1 MFLSDE
7 CQMEVRPFP
16 LSMFLECTKFVVLS
30 VSTLIKMI
38 CMKIWTK
45 SLLKNAKSPLP
56 VDVRRSKCLFCK
68 FPSNWLC

>member
-1 MFLSDE
+1 
-7 CQMEVRPFP
+7 MEGRPFP

-56 VDVRRSKCLFCK
+56 VDMRLSKCLF
-68 FPSNWLC
+68 L

>member
-56 VDVRRSKCLFCK
+56 VDMHRSKCLF
-68 FPSNWLC
+68 L

>member
-7 CQMEVRPFP
+7 CQMEVGPFL

-56 VDVRRSKCLFCK
+56 VDMHRSKCLF
-68 FPSNWLC
+68 L